1 MFLRDMPGV
10 LAANC
15 ETGSLSGPSPLADCW
30 CSLASIMCLC
40 CSRTDKLRWSCSF
53 MTGSWVTKPGD
64 RHAIPTSWIPRP
76 SRAVI
81 GRAEAGWFDLSVFFD
96 RSSLRGRGRVLVMP
110 GEAGSF
116 LTTIL
121 GGAPV
126 DRELEEQAVSARAQI
141 RLVRE

>member
-1 MFLRDMPGV
+1 
-10 LAANC
+10 
-15 ETGSLSGPSPLADCW
+15 
-30 CSLASIMCLC
+30 
-40 CSRTDKLRWSCSF
+40 
-53 MTGSWVTKPGD
+53 MTGSWVTKPGE

-81 GRAEAGWFDLSVFFD
+81 GRAEAGWFDLSVFFE

-126 DRELEEQAVSARAQI
+126 DREALGGEDLGPEPAALGLLLLDECAVAFDAEGAAADRCAEGEMAVVETDVCAGGSSEYEG
-141 RLVRE
+141 LS